1 MSRSS
6 AFLCQ
11 NSGRMKT
18 LRIGV
23 LAFVLAGCATD
34 EIALRPLPVAGEP
47 STEVTV
53 IRPRSVVAA
62 EWPFYVVVADQP
74 VFDLRNGEHTR
85 FRISSGRQ
93 VLAIRCPGGPVS
105 KPLEARIEHDF
116 PPRGSAWFVVEPK
129 SECASVRSVDSRTA
143 STDVA
148 VTRFR
153 ALGTVNVMALS
164 TGDAPAKFSSEP
176 ALPGSP
182 ATSSTHE
189 QIAAATSAWVEAF
202 NKRDTGRLTQMYD
215 SEAVIWGTDAQR
227 LASGSAAIAEYFKN
241 LAAPQRSAVT
251 AAIGEQR
258 IRVYGDTAI
267 DTGTYTFW
275 VTRDGKQEAVP
286 ARYSLVYRNRDGK
299 WLIVDHHSSRVP
311 APQGSSA
318 Q

>member
-18 LRIGV
+18 LRVGC
-23 LAFVLAGCATD
+23 LALVVAGCAG
-34 EIALRPLPVAGEP
+34 EEVLLRPLPVAGEP

-53 IRPRSVVAA
+53 MRPRAVIAA

-74 VFDLRNGEHTR
+74 VFDLRNGERTR
-85 FRISSGRQ
+85 FRVSSGRQ
-93 VLAIRCPGGPVS
+93 VLAIRCPGGPAS
-105 KPLEARIEHDF
+105 KPIEARLEHDF
-116 PPRGSAWFVVEPK
+116 PPGGSAYFVVEPK
-129 SECASVRSVDSRTA
+129 FECASVQAVSA
-143 STDVA
+143 SGAAPALAT
-148 VTRFR
+148 TRFR

-176 ALPGSP
+176 APPVPVGSS
-182 ATSSTHE
+182 AHE
-189 QIAAATSAWVEAF
+189 QIAAATTAWVDAF
-202 NKRDTGRLTQMYD
+202 NRRDAGRLTQMYD
-215 SEAVIWGTDAQR
+215 PEAVIWGTDAQR
-227 LASGSAAIAEYFKN
+227 LASGSAAITEYFKN
-241 LAAPQRSAVT
+241 LAAPQRAPVS

-275 VTRDGKQEAVP
+275 VTRDGKQEPVP

-311 APQGSSA
+311 APSA
-318 Q
+318 AP

>member
-1 MSRSS
+1 MKALRSG
-6 AFLCQ
+6 C
-11 NSGRMKT
+11 
-18 LRIGV
+18 
-23 LAFVLAGCATD
+23 LALVLAGCAG
-34 EIALRPLPVAGEP
+34 EQVLLRPLPVASEP

-53 IRPRSVVAA
+53 IRPRSIVAA
-62 EWPFYVVVADQP
+62 EYPFYVVVADQP
-74 VFDLRNGEHTR
+74 VFDLRSGENTR
-85 FRISSGRQ
+85 FRVSSGRQ
-93 VLAIRCPGGPVS
+93 VLAIRCLGAPGA
-105 KPLEARIEHDF
+105 KPPETRIEHDF
-116 PPRGSAWFVVEPK
+116 PAGGSAWFIVEPK
-129 SECASVRSVDSRTA
+129 SDCASVRPVDSRNATA
-143 STDVA
+143 EVA
-148 VTRFR
+148 TTRFR

-176 ALPGSP
+176 APRASS
-182 ATSSTHE
+182 ATSSAHE
-189 QIAAATSAWVEAF
+189 QIAAATTAWVEAF
-202 NKRDTGRLTQMYD
+202 NQRDTGRLTQMYD
-215 SEAVIWGTDAQR
+215 PEAVIWGTDAQR

-275 VTRDGKQEAVP
+275 VTRDGKQEPVP

-311 APQGSSA
+311 VPSASSA

>member
-62 EWPFYVVVADQP
+62 EWPFYIVVADQP

-85 FRISSGRQ
+85 FRVSSGRQ
-93 VLAIRCPGGPVS
+93 VLAIRCPGGAPS
-105 KPLEARIEHDF
+105 KPLEARVEHDF
-116 PPRGSAWFVVEPK
+116 PPGGSAYFVVEPK
-129 SECASVRSVDSRTA
+129 SDCASVQPVSA
-143 STDVA
+143 SAAAPALGT
-148 VTRFR
+148 TRFR
-153 ALGTVNVMALS
+153 AIGSVNLMAQA
-164 TGDAPAKFSSEP
+164 TGDAPAVFSSQP
-176 ALPGSP
+176 APP
-182 ATSSTHE
+182 RAAVTSAHE
-189 QIAAATSAWVEAF
+189 QVAAATAAWVDAF
-202 NKRDTGRLTQMYD
+202 NKRDTARLTQMYD
-215 SEAVIWGTDAQR
+215 PEAVIWGTDAQR
-227 LASGSAAIAEYFKN
+227 PVSGSSAIAEYFKN

-267 DTGTYTFW
+267 DSGTYTFW

-311 APQGSSA
+311 APSA
-318 Q
+318 QP

>member
-1 MSRSS
+1 MKGIVS
-6 AFLCQ
+6 AL
-11 NSGRMKT
+11 
-18 LRIGV
+18 V
-23 LAFVLAGCATD
+23 LFLAGCATD
-34 EIALRPLPVAGEP
+34 EIALRPLPLAGEP

-53 IRPRSVVAA
+53 IRPRSVVTA
-62 EWPFYVVVADQP
+62 EWPFYIVVADQP

-93 VLAIRCPGGPVS
+93 VLAIRCAGGPVS

-116 PPRGSAWFVVEPK
+116 PPRGSAYFVVEPK
-129 SECASVRSVDSRTA
+129 FECASVQPVSA
-143 STDVA
+143 SGAAPFLAT
-148 VTRFR
+148 TRFR
-153 ALGTVNVMALS
+153 AIGTVNLMAQA
-164 TGDAPAKFSSEP
+164 TGEAPAVFSSEP
-176 ALPGSP
+176 APPLAAVAAAS
-182 ATSSTHE
+182 AHE
-189 QIAAATSAWVEAF
+189 QVAAATAGWVDAF
-202 NKRDTGRLTQMYD
+202 NKRDTARLTQMYD
-215 SEAVIWGTDAQR
+215 PEAVIWGTDAQR
-227 LASGSAAIAEYFKN
+227 LASGSSAIAEYFKN

-267 DTGTYTFW
+267 DSGTYTFW

-286 ARYSLVYRNRDGK
+286 ARYSLVYRKRDGK